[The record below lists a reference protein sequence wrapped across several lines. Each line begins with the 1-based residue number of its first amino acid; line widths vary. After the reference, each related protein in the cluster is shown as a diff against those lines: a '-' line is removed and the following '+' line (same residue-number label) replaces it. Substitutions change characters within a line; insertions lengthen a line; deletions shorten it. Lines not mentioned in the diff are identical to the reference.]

1 MRRALLAAVALGL
14 AAVPARAT
22 LFGRSK
28 LVSRWT
34 AAAVKIDGDDA
45 DWDDSAAFEDE
56 GLSFLAKNDATS
68 LYLLVTAHTREAR
81 DELSGESHQD
91 LALWFVAADGKTRRW
106 GARLPF
112 SRRAPLTTALRDP
125 AGLDPEPEQVRY
137 QGTEIS
143 TAALPGDVVDR
154 LAAVGRRPLWQWKIP
169 LHLLEVSPEGAAAVD
184 FVVAAPPGGAK
195 RRAAPRPVVRPDSPA
210 EGGEDAAQA
219 RGRGKHGDASSRPED
234 LVWDAASFSL
244 SIRLARDPAAPR

>member
-1 MRRALLAAVALGL
+1 MGRGLLAAVVL
-14 AAVPARAT
+14 AFAAGPARAG

-56 GLSFLAKNDATS
+56 GLGFLARNDASS
-68 LYLLVTAHTREAR
+68 LYLLITAHTREAR

-112 SRRAPLTTALRDP
+112 TRRAPLTNALRDP
-125 AGLDPEPEQVRY
+125 AGLDPEPEQVGYR
-137 QGTEIS
+137 GAEIS
-143 TAALPGDVVDR
+143 TGSLP
-154 LAAVGRRPLWQWKIP
+154 
-169 LHLLEVSPEGAAAVD
+169 
-184 FVVAAPPGGAK
+184 
-195 RRAAPRPVVRPDSPA
+195 
-210 EGGEDAAQA
+210 
-219 RGRGKHGDASSRPED
+219 
-234 LVWDAASFSL
+234 
-244 SIRLARDPAAPR
+244 